1 MADEKIQLRHPDG
14 KAAPRIDKS
23 KYTLIRAI
31 LLDIIPRNA
40 AGIPFI
46 GLADQVSKSLTREQL
61 ADLGSV
67 GWLTT
72 NIKLDLEARGE
83 IERVPGSSPQR
94 LRRK

>member
-1 MADEKIQLRHPDG
+1 MADEKIQLLHPDG
-14 KAAPRIDKS
+14 RTAPRLDKS

-31 LLDIIPRNA
+31 LLDIVPRST

-46 GLADQVSKSLTREQL
+46 GLAGQVTKALTHEQL

-72 NIKLDLEARGE
+72 NVKLDLEARGE